1 MKSSQPQEPEAQAPD
16 IEKPVEAAAVDG
28 EPAPR
33 AAGDS
38 GRWWLLFGVL
48 LLLGVS
54 AGLVAGYRY
63 WLDLQA
69 DLQRLNAVI
78 EEAARE
84 QAVLQA
90 GIEDARRAFAEQEQ
104 QMRVQQ
110 EAFQSQR
117 EALGKEREKLR
128 LQQEAVER
136 ALVSAQRIGTAAD
149 SDWMLAEAAYLM
161 RLAQQRLALEQDVN
175 GARAALDSA
184 DRRLLATGNPRWAE
198 VREVLAGEQS
208 ALAAVPEPDLSQLG
222 AALDDLIDQAQ
233 GLRLAPSG
241 GAQSESPPTSGGA
254 DAPSERSLASLPA
267 DLWSGFGSL
276 MKVRRHEQAAPRPS
290 GLSPDLYLQETLRL
304 QLEAAR
310 AALARRNRALYQGSL
325 GAALGWLD
333 EFASPDAELSVAFRQ
348 RLQAL
353 AAVDISPTLP
363 DISASLNMFER
374 RLALA
379 EEAAFA
385 RTTAALERVANLRSV
400 P

>member
-136 ALVSAQRIGTAAD
+136 ALEGH
-149 SDWMLAEAAYLM
+149 DWLANGAFSIVEPYALAYLEQAGQVGFDLEPFPRVRQWYE
-161 RLAQQRLALEQDVN
+161 RLDARDATRRVRERI
-175 GARAALDSA
+175 APHRAA
-184 DRRLLATGNPRWAE
+184 
-198 VREVLAGEQS
+198 
-208 ALAAVPEPDLSQLG
+208 
-222 AALDDLIDQAQ
+222 IM
-233 GLRLAPSG
+233 G
-241 GAQSESPPTSGGA
+241 G
-254 DAPSERSLASLPA
+254 
-267 DLWSGFGSL
+267 
-276 MKVRRHEQAAPRPS
+276 
-290 GLSPDLYLQETLRL
+290 
-304 QLEAAR
+304 
-310 AALARRNRALYQGSL
+310 
-325 GAALGWLD
+325 
-333 EFASPDAELSVAFRQ
+333 
-348 RLQAL
+348 
-353 AAVDISPTLP
+353 
-363 DISASLNMFER
+363 
-374 RLALA
+374 
-379 EEAAFA
+379 
-385 RTTAALERVANLRSV
+385 
-400 P
+400 